1 MGANCCVA
9 VKDKPLPSPA
19 QFDVSTYRNIR
30 RSPTWSFRWD
40 NRTHIEDAMDNAA
53 QFSHHHSGNVGPQI
67 RSESP
72 TGAESLFV
80 SGSPSDAFH
89 LEKWHESPIRSGSA
103 GKLKDVS
110 ADDQSI
116 KSNSSRKSKGSLKLS
131 YFASA
136 PDVKFSKSVP
146 STPSSSSYKADPS
159 SSRSCSLPCD
169 PTSSRK
175 ACQSPGC
182 QLSWQISDGSRIP
195 SLHSLDENRK
205 ISVSVPSTPS
215 SSSFQADPSSS
226 TSCFVP
232 LDPTSS
238 RRSCQSPGFQLCRQ
252 ISDSRIPSL
261 QSLNENSSPEGRHS
275 FVLSFRSNELSTGG
289 SHGESSDGWSMRTFS
304 ELVASSN
311 RERWSFDSDNLTSSS
326 SKITGSNPQQTT
338 QVSPDQPTC
347 KVCSKLLM
355 EHCVVA
361 VLVCGHIYH
370 AECLEKMTTEI
381 DRYDP
386 TCPVCTH
393 GEKSAAKLFKKAETK
408 ARNKLSRIGVADNE
422 PHGDAICDRHKKVG
436 DGPKMGASSSTQSSF
451 GRSFLRQ
458 RFSIG
463 RSSRSTTENE
473 SNRKKGFWERYWRE

>member
-1 MGANCCVA
+1 
-9 VKDKPLPSPA
+9 
-19 QFDVSTYRNIR
+19 
-30 RSPTWSFRWD
+30 
-40 NRTHIEDAMDNAA
+40 MDNVA

-67 RSESP
+67 RSDSP
-72 TGAESLFV
+72 TEAESL
-80 SGSPSDAFH
+80 SDRGSPSDALH

-110 ADDQSI
+110 AG
-116 KSNSSRKSKGSLKLS
+116 KYSKDSLKLS

-159 SSRSCSLPCD
+159 SSRCCSLPSD
-169 PTSSRK
+169 PTSSGKVCR
-175 ACQSPGC
+175 SPSC
-182 QLSWQISDGSRIP
+182 RLSRQISDSSRIP
-195 SLHSLDENRK
+195 SLHSLDENSK
-205 ISVSVPSTPS
+205 MSVSVPSTPS
-215 SSSFQADPSSS
+215 SSSFKADPSSS

-238 RRSCQSPGFQLCRQ
+238 RRACRSPGFQLCRQ

-338 QVSPDQPTC
+338 QVSPDQPIC

-408 ARNKLSRIGVADNE
+408 ARNKLSRIGVADNN
-422 PHGDAICDRHKKVG
+422 PHGDAICNRHKKG
-436 DGPKMGASSSTQSSF
+436 SEGPKMGASSSTTQSSF

-463 RSSRSTTENE
+463 RPSRSTTENE
-473 SNRKKGFWERYWRE
+473 SNRKKGFWERYRKE